1 LNILKD
7 IISTIKEDAP
17 VSEVRVGPF
26 WTAVHSRRCGLAS
39 TTFEHDHS
47 AGPPVRDAGQLTK
60 KSALELC
67 EYALSDSL
75 LERSIGLAAINSLLD
90 VDLSLCRE
98 VNASEVLS
106 ERGRG
111 KRVCI
116 VGHFPFI
123 PKLREEAEELWVL
136 ERRLRIGDLPAEE
149 AARVIPQADLLA
161 ITGTA
166 LINSTMDELLVLV
179 RKDALVMVLGPTT
192 PLSPVWFSYGV
203 SLVSGTVVTDPSVVL
218 RLASEGIVF
227 SQFHGRGVQLVTMT
241 SD

>member
-1 LNILKD
+1 
-7 IISTIKEDAP
+7 
-17 VSEVRVGPF
+17 
-26 WTAVHSRRCGLAS
+26 
-39 TTFEHDHS
+39 
-47 AGPPVRDAGQLTK
+47 
-60 KSALELC
+60 
-67 EYALSDSL
+67 L

-98 VNASEVLS
+98 VNAAEVLS
-106 ERGRG
+106 EQGRG
-111 KRVCI
+111 KRICV

-123 PKLREEAEELWVL
+123 PRLREQAEELWVL

-149 AARVIPQADLLA
+149 AARVIPQADVLA

-166 LINSTMDELLVLV
+166 LINSTMDELLALA

-203 SLVSGTVVTDPSVVL
+203 SLVSGTVITDPSVVL

-227 SQFHGRGVQLVTMT
+227 NQFHGRGVRLVTMT
-241 SD
+241 GD

>member
-1 LNILKD
+1 MHILKD

-26 WTAVHSRRCGLAS
+26 WTAVYSRRCGLAS
-39 TTFEHDHS
+39 TTFEHEHS
-47 AGPPVRDAGQLTK
+47 AGPPVRDAGGLTK

-67 EYALSDSL
+67 AYALSGSL

-90 VDLSLCRE
+90 IDLSLCRE
-98 VNASEVLS
+98 VNAAEVLL
-106 ERGRG
+106 EEGRDR
-111 KRVCI
+111 RVCV

-123 PKLREEAEELWVL
+123 PRLREKAGKLWVL

-161 ITGTA
+161 VTGTA
-166 LINSTMDELLVLV
+166 LINGTMDGLLAFA
-179 RKDALVMVLGPTT
+179 RKDARIMVLGPTT
-192 PLSPVWFSYGV
+192 PLSPVWFSHGV
-203 SLVSGTVVTDPSVVL
+203 SLVSGTAVTDPSVVL

-227 SQFHGRGVQLVTMT
+227 SQFHGRGVQLLTMT
-241 SD
+241 T

>member
-1 LNILKD
+1 LQILKD

-17 VSEVRVGPF
+17 VKEVRVGPF

-39 TTFEHDHS
+39 TIFEHEHS
-47 AGPPVRDAGQLTK
+47 AGLPVRDAGGLTR

-67 EYALSDSL
+67 EYALSGSL
-75 LERSIGLAAINSLLD
+75 LERSIGMAAINSLLD

-98 VNASEVLS
+98 VNASEVLL
-106 ERGRG
+106 ERGRN

-123 PKLREEAEELWVL
+123 PRLRKETKKLWAL
-136 ERRLRIGDLPAEE
+136 ERRLQIGDLPEEE

-166 LINSTMDELLVLV
+166 LTNGTMDELLSFS

-203 SLVSGTVVTDPSVVL
+203 SLVSGTIVTDPPVVL
-218 RLASEGIVF
+218 RLASEGIIF
-227 SQFHGRGVQLVTMT
+227 RQFHGRGVQLVSMIN
-241 SD
+241 D

>member
-1 LNILKD
+1 MQILKD
-7 IISTIKEDAP
+7 IIATIKEDAQ
-17 VSEVRVGPF
+17 VKEVRVGPF
-26 WTAVHSRRCGLAS
+26 WTAVQSRRCGLAS
-39 TTFEHDHS
+39 TIFEHEHS
-47 AGPPVRDAGQLTK
+47 AGAPVRDAGGLTK
-60 KSALELC
+60 KTALELC
-67 EYALSDSL
+67 EYALSGSL

-98 VNASEVLS
+98 VNAAEVLS
-106 ERGRG
+106 EQGKD

-123 PKLREEAEELWVL
+123 PRLREEVKKLWVL
-136 ERRLRIGDLPAEE
+136 ERRLQIGDLPAEE

-166 LINSTMDELLVLV
+166 LTNGTMDELLSFS
-179 RKDALVMVLGPTT
+179 RKDARVMVLGPTT

-203 SLVSGTVVTDPSVVL
+203 SLVSGTIVTDPSVVL
-218 RLASEGIVF
+218 RLVGEGIIF

-241 SD
+241 NE